1 MRKWDSK
8 KMKLKTF
15 VPNLK
20 RWIGRYVGQFAS
32 VDPDI
37 QAALDL
43 KLAHTR
49 RVSDAAKDIGKSE
62 GLFGEALHMAE
73 VTALLHDIGRFEQ
86 FQKYKTFSDAKS
98 EDHAAL
104 GVHVIQKE
112 GILQSIE
119 DEKAQII
126 LEAVRCHNKAALP
139 VTENATGLFF
149 MKLLR
154 DADKV
159 DIWYVVTDYYRRA
172 HERRNETLELNLP
185 DAPWVSDAVCRSL
198 MEGDIVQMK
207 DMRTLNDFK
216 LLQLGWIYDVNFK
229 RTFEIVKERRY
240 LEQIRGALPEKSIPI
255 DAVYQRALAYLDEKT
270 GDTQTKKGAA
280 P

>member
-1 MRKWDSK
+1 ME
-8 KMKLKTF
+8 LETF
-15 VPNLK
+15 VPYLK
-20 RWIGRYVGQFAS
+20 SWIEHYVGQFAS
-32 VDPDI
+32 TDPDI

-49 RVSDAAKDIGKSE
+49 RVNDAAKDIGKSE
-62 GLFGEALHMAE
+62 GLSGEALHMAE
-73 VTALLHDIGRFEQ
+73 AAALLHDVGRFEQ
-86 FQKYKTFSDAKS
+86 FKKYKTFSDAKS

-112 GILQSIE
+112 GILKPIE

-126 LEAVRCHNKAALP
+126 LEAVRYHNKAALP

-159 DIWYVVTDYYRRA
+159 DIWHVVTDYYRHA
-172 HERRNETLELNLP
+172 HEGRNETLELNLP
-185 DAPWVSDAVCRSL
+185 DVPQVSDAVCRSL
-198 MEGDIVQMK
+198 LKGDLVQMK
-207 DMRTLNDFK
+207 DIKTLNDFK
-216 LLQLGWIYDVNFK
+216 LLQMGWIYDINFK

-240 LEQIRGALPEKSIPI
+240 LEQIRKALPEKSTPI
-255 DAVYQRALAYLDEKT
+255 DAVYQRALAYLDEKI
-270 GDTQTKKGAA
+270 GNTQTKKGAA